1 MTLYCHFILLVN
13 PAGVSGF
20 HAAITLPSLSRSPLI
35 AHMSLQSQ
43 GFIPI
48 RRAGQGGVMLER

>member
-1 MTLYCHFILLVN
+1 MAF
-13 PAGVSGF
+13 
-20 HAAITLPSLSRSPLI
+20 SLKLNGQTLI
-35 AHMSLQSQ
+35 APIGLKSQ